1 MSSPVGLP
9 CLALPSLLPNS
20 LLKAM
25 SDLSQFDKK
34 DRTTL
39 VFLMTTAESAER
51 HDDLI
56 YFLKILIEDDS
67 NLSEMER
74 DLMSVG
80 LKTKITK
87 LRHSWRALTRTDG
100 LEGKQLTDL
109 KTYRGVVEEE
119 LKNACVE
126 AQKILEHLLKNPSI
140 SHKTKVFYM
149 KSLGDYERYLA
160 ELEPSSEHAAR
171 AEALYS
177 DGYKLAQTLD
187 NTDPVRLGLV
197 LNYSVCLFEI
207 VRNKKLALEIA
218 KNAFDEAIN
227 RLDSLDEAYYK
238 DSTLI
243 MQLLR
248 DNLTLWSTPKQ
259 K

>member
-1 MSSPVGLP
+1 MS
-9 CLALPSLLPNS
+9 
-20 LLKAM
+20 
-25 SDLSQFDKK
+25 LSQFDKR
-34 DRTTL
+34 DRSTL
-39 VFLMTTAESAER
+39 LFLMTTAESAER

-56 YFLKILIEDDS
+56 YFLKLLIADDS
-67 NLSEMER
+67 NLSEKER
-74 DLMSVG
+74 DLMSIG
-80 LKTKITK
+80 LKTKITH
-87 LRHSWRALTRTDG
+87 LRHAWRALTRTDG
-100 LEGKQLTDL
+100 LEGKELT
-109 KTYRGVVEEE
+109 E
-119 LKNACVE
+119 LKSYRLVIEKQLKDACVD
-126 AQKILEHLLKNPSI
+126 AQKILEHLMKNPAI

-160 ELEPSSEHAAR
+160 ELNPSSEHAKR
-171 AEALYS
+171 AESLYS
-177 DGYKLAQTLD
+177 ESFKLAQTLD

-207 VRNKKLALEIA
+207 LKNKKLALEIA